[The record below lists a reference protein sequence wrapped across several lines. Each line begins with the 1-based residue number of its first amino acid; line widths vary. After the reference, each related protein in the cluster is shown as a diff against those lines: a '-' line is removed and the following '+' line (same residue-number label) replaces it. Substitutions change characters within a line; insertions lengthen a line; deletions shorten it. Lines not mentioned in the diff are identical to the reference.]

1 MLKDLITIAATYLKL
16 DAVNDYLAL
25 LEEQSLS
32 QTQANQDDV
41 LIDQE
46 PENETAVPQ
55 EIKLLTNLAN
65 LVLRQIVRE
74 YMPLFVEEEL
84 ISNENCQIEYSKFK
98 NSVNQ
103 VVGVGFKDHISS
115 TFRVFPEYIKVGY
128 PNEKYI
134 VLYSYFPPELKN
146 LTDNVVCPM
155 GLSHEVIALG
165 ICAEYCLV
173 NSLFDEADMWET
185 KFANSLSN
193 ASRRLKERKLPS
205 RGWI

>member
-74 YMPLFVEEEL
+74 YMPLL
-84 ISNENCQIEYSKFK
+84 LK
-98 NSVNQ
+98 
-103 VVGVGFKDHISS
+103 
-115 TFRVFPEYIKVGY
+115 
-128 PNEKYI
+128 
-134 VLYSYFPPELKN
+134 KN
-146 LTDNVVCPM
+146 L
-155 GLSHEVIALG
+155 
-165 ICAEYCLV
+165 
-173 NSLFDEADMWET
+173 
-185 KFANSLSN
+185 
-193 ASRRLKERKLPS
+193 
-205 RGWI
+205 